1 MWLVYYV
8 TKFPFLTCHATG
20 LNPTKLYRTIIE
32 VFCLKQKL
40 RVVSVDIVGC
50 WMNNPIIKTLLYLCY
65 AIWVDS
71 KLAQDVQTRGKNI
84 PFFPVIPNNLNLN
97 LVDVINP
104 RRRLVE

>member
-1 MWLVYYV
+1 M
-8 TKFPFLTCHATG
+8 
-20 LNPTKLYRTIIE
+20 
-32 VFCLKQKL
+32 KQKL